1 MNWLKQVVRLS
12 LTKCVNK
19 QRRALLRTK
28 GLAPVQSN
36 MQSTFRGFS
45 NNSASF
51 AYPIKS
57 MEIST
62 PTIKHVQKKM
72 VESHGLLD
80 LVPSKKNY
88 EGLSDSGDF
97 AVVSQENFAHAL
109 HFSKAEIDFGT
120 FNIDEIETVCSQ
132 NIEELSVSAGNNN
145 QMERNY
151 LEESEGSSNLS
162 YTETDIFIEL
172 PNSEL
177 IGNPV
182 QKIENQNKSASF

>member
-1 MNWLKQVVRLS
+1 
-12 LTKCVNK
+12 
-19 QRRALLRTK
+19 
-28 GLAPVQSN
+28 
-36 MQSTFRGFS
+36 
-45 NNSASF
+45 
-51 AYPIKS
+51 